1 MKKFSQYLIP
11 EKKSDDKK
19 PKTIVDEAW
28 SNAKQKFEKEQP
40 IAEQEDLKKN
50 LFEIGRAHV

>member
-28 SNAKQKFEKEQP
+28 SNAKQKFE
-40 IAEQEDLKKN
+40 
-50 LFEIGRAHV
+50 IGRAHV